1 MVIWDLIIRRT
12 RTRVNTDVNK
22 HRRYGGAANIREG
35 ERIAGGESSKGGA
48 DELKMGCLVSSSL
61 QRKISI
67 RVIRGSAAWHEGTQ
81 RIPGPSCTVSA
92 AVRTA
97 AQAPLFNFH

>member
-1 MVIWDLIIRRT
+1 M
-12 RTRVNTDVNK
+12 
-22 HRRYGGAANIREG
+22 AAQLTSEREHT
-35 ERIAGGESSKGGA
+35 AGGESSKGGA

-81 RIPGPSCTVSA
+81 RILGMFCTVST
-92 AVRTA
+92 VRTA
-97 AQAPLFNFH
+97 VQAPLLTFIYFYLFDDNVLI